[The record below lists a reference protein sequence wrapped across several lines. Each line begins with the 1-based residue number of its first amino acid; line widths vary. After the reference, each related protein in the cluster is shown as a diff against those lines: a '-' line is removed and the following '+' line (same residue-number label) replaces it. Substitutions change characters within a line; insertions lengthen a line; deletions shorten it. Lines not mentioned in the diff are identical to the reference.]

1 MEEHDKLS
9 KLTMWSKIKEFISDG
24 LNFSEISRRL
34 EIDRHTVSLYASM
47 SYEEFVSSQSYN
59 RLYSHK
65 LDAYEDYVVAY
76 LTKYPEVS
84 AARVHDRLKE
94 EYPDLCEVTPKT
106 VFNFVRRLRLT
117 HDIPKEDDGVREM
130 NKLPETP
137 YGEYAQVDFGEG
149 WMQRGDGSR
158 VKVYFFV
165 MVLSRSRYKFVYFSR
180 TPFTTATSI
189 YAHQLAFQ
197 YFGGKPKKII
207 YDQDKVFIHDEN
219 LGDYRLTARFRSFVS
234 SEGLEVVFCRKSDP
248 QSKGKVE
255 SAVKYV
261 KRNFLSAREFRN
273 METLNREALAWLAR
287 TANGTEHHGTRRIP
301 SEVFAEEKE
310 WLVPYTGIPSVPE
323 QTMEQRAVRTDNT
336 IIFEGSF
343 YTVPSGTYRG
353 RDTQVYVDRKDGMV
367 NIYSTESGKTIATH
381 PYSRDKG
388 SLVRNFNHLR
398 HPSVSL
404 DDYRKLVERMLPAVD
419 AASEWLDR
427 VQLDKRRYF
436 RDNLRVLERESYR
449 YDSQTLAYALQT
461 CLEAG
466 AYNARMLMDVA
477 EGERIRMKKPLL
489 ARPVDLSPALGTDVM
504 GDQIPEKSHIKTYD
518 DILTTAI

>member
-24 LNFSEISRRL
+24 LNYSEISRRL

-47 SYEEFVSSQSYN
+47 SYDEFMASQSYN

-65 LDAYEDYVVAY
+65 LDAYEDYVVSY
-76 LTKYPEVS
+76 LTRYPEVS

-94 EYPDLCEVTPKT
+94 KYPDLCAVTPKT

-117 HDIPKEDDGVREM
+117 YGIPKEEETLREM
-130 NKLPETP
+130 NKQEETA
-137 YGEYAQVDFGEG
+137 YGEYGQVDFGEG
-149 WMQRGDGSR
+149 WMQRVDGSR

-165 MVLSRSRYKFVYFSR
+165 MVLSRSRYKFVYFSGS
-180 TPFTTATSI
+180 PFTTATAI
-189 YAHQLAFQ
+189 YAHQLAFR

-207 YDQDKVFIHDEN
+207 YDQDRVFIREEN

-234 SEGLEVVFCRKSDP
+234 SEGFEVIFCRKSDP

-255 SAVKYV
+255 NAVKYV
-261 KRNFLSAREFRN
+261 KHNFLMAREFKDV
-273 METLNREALAWLAR
+273 EALNREAEAWLER
-287 TANGTEHHGTRRIP
+287 TANGTGHHGIRRIP
-301 SEVFAEEKE
+301 SEVFACEKE
-310 WLVPYTGIPSVPE
+310 WLAPYTGTPSLPE
-323 QTMEQRAVRTDNT
+323 QDMEQRVVRQDNT
-336 IIFEGSF
+336 IMFEGNF

-353 RDTQVYVDRKDGMV
+353 RDTQVYVERKDGMV
-367 NIYSTESGKTIATH
+367 NIYSEESGKTIATH

-404 DDYRKLVERMLPAVD
+404 DDYRKLVEKMLPAVD

-427 VQLDKRRYF
+427 VRQDKKRYF
-436 RDNLRVLERESYR
+436 RDNLRVLERESSR
-449 YDSQTLAYALQT
+449 YDAQTLAYALQT

-489 ARPVDLSPALGTDVM
+489 TRPLDRDPALGADVM
-504 GDQIPEKSHIKTYD
+504 RKQIPEKSQIKTYD
-518 DILTTAI
+518 DILTAAI

>member
-9 KLTMWSKIKEFISDG
+9 KLTMWSKIKELISDG
-24 LNFSEISRRL
+24 LNYSEISRRL
-34 EIDRHTVSLYASM
+34 EMDRHTVSLYASM
-47 SYEEFVSSQSYN
+47 SYDEFMSSQSYN

-65 LDAYEDYVVAY
+65 LDAYEDYVVSY
-76 LTKYPEVS
+76 IRRYPEVS

-94 EYPDLCEVTPKT
+94 QYPDLCKVTPKT

-117 HDIPKEDDGVREM
+117 YGIPKAEETVREM
-130 NKLPETP
+130 NKQPDTP

-149 WMQRGDGSR
+149 WIQRADGSR

-165 MVLSRSRYKFVYFSR
+165 MVLSRSRYKYVYFSQS
-180 TPFTTATSI
+180 PFTTDTAI

-207 YDQDKVFIHDEN
+207 YDQDRVFIHDEN
-219 LGDYRLTARFRSFVS
+219 LGDYKLTARFRSFVS
-234 SEGLEVVFCRKSDP
+234 SEGFEVVFCRKSDP

-255 SAVKYV
+255 NAVKYV
-261 KRNFLSAREFRN
+261 KHNFLMAREFKDI
-273 METLNREALAWLAR
+273 ETLNREAEAWLGR

-301 SEVFAEEKE
+301 SEVFVHEKE
-310 WLVPYTGIPSVPE
+310 WLTPYTGTPSLPE
-323 QTMEQRAVRTDNT
+323 QDMEQRVVRQDNT
-336 IIFEGSF
+336 VMFDGSF

-353 RDTQVYVDRKDGMV
+353 RDTQVYVERKDGMV
-367 NIYSTESGKTIATH
+367 NIYSTESGKTIASH

-404 DDYRKLVERMLPAVD
+404 DDYRKLVEKMLPDVD

-427 VQLDKRRYF
+427 VQQDKKRYF
-436 RDNLRVLERESYR
+436 RDHLRVLERESYR
-449 YDSQTLAYALQT
+449 YDGQTLACALQT
-461 CLEAG
+461 CLDAG

-477 EGERIRMKKPLL
+477 EGERIRMKKPLQ
-489 ARPVDLSPALGTDVM
+489 ARPLDPVSALGM
-504 GDQIPEKSHIKTYD
+504 EFNRDQIPEKSQIKTYD

>member
-9 KLTMWSKIKEFISDG
+9 KLTMWSKINEFISDG
-24 LNFSEISRRL
+24 LNYSEISRRL
-34 EIDRHTVSLYASM
+34 NIDRHTVSLYASM
-47 SYEEFVSSQSYN
+47 NYDEFVSSQSYN
-59 RLYSHK
+59 RHYSHK

-94 EYPDLCEVTPKT
+94 AYPDLCNVTAKT

-117 HDIPKEDDGVREM
+117 HNIPKAEEGVREM
-130 NKLPETP
+130 NKLPEPP
-137 YGEYAQVDFGEG
+137 YGEYAQVDFGEK
-149 WMQRGDGSR
+149 WVRRADGGS

-180 TPFTTATSI
+180 TPFTTVTAI

-207 YDQDKVFIHDEN
+207 YDQDRVFIHDEN
-219 LGDYRLTARFRSFVS
+219 LGDYRLTARFRSFIS
-234 SEGLEVVFCRKSDP
+234 SEGLDVIFCRKSDP

-255 SAVKYV
+255 NVVRYV
-261 KRNFLSAREFRN
+261 KRNFLSGREFKDI
-273 METLNREALAWLAR
+273 ETLNREAVAWLER
-287 TANGTEHHGTRRIP
+287 TANGTEHHGIRRIP
-301 SEVFAEEKE
+301 SEVFAYEIKA
-310 WLVPYTGIPSVPE
+310 LTPYTAIPSIPD
-323 QTMEQRAVRTDNT
+323 QTMEQRVVRQDNT
-336 IIFEGSF
+336 IMFDGCF

-353 RDTQVYVDRKDGMV
+353 RDTQVYVEHKDNMV
-367 NIYSTESGKTIATH
+367 NIYSTESGKTIASH
-381 PYSRDKG
+381 PYSMDKG

-404 DDYRKLVERMLPAVD
+404 DDYRKLVEKMLPSCE

-427 VQLDKRRYF
+427 VQEGKPRYF
-436 RDNLRVLERESYR
+436 RDNLRVIERESHR
-449 YDSQTLAYALQT
+449 YDDQTLADALQT

-477 EGERIRMKKPLL
+477 EGERIRMNKPIM
-489 ARPVDLSPALGTDVM
+489 AKPFDPSPSPVMDIM
-504 GDQIPEKSHIKTYD
+504 GDQIPERSQIKTYD
-518 DILTTAI
+518 DILTTTI